1 MHTPKQVTGKENDL
15 LTQIILSSSAII
27 NRQKK
32 VLESSDLSLQQF
44 QILKAL
50 KSLKGK
56 PASINALGE
65 YMFDKMSNT
74 SRLVDKLKAKKYVK
88 RAHSQADRRKV
99 EVVLTKEGKV
109 VLQKADRAMNRLEKS
124 ILKELSSRD
133 QSGLT
138 KILNKLNM

>member
-1 MHTPKQVTGKENDL
+1 MHTPKQVTGKDNDL

-27 NRQKK
+27 NKQKK
-32 VLESSDLSLQQF
+32 ALESFDLSLQQF

-56 PASINALGE
+56 PASINNLGE

-74 SRLVDKLKAKKYVK
+74 SRLVDKLKAKNYVK
-88 RAHSQADRRKV
+88 RAHAQADRRKV
-99 EVVLTKEGKV
+99 EVVLTKQGKA
-109 VLQKADRAMNRLEKS
+109 VLQKAERAVNRLEKN

-133 QSGLT
+133 QSGLS
-138 KILNKLNM
+138 KILSKLKM

>member
-1 MHTPKQVTGKENDL
+1 MHTPKKVTGKEDDI
-15 LTQIILSSSAII
+15 LTQVILGASSIV
-27 NRQKK
+27 NRQKRA
-32 VLESSDLSLQQF
+32 LESSDLSLQQF

-99 EVVLTKEGKV
+99 EVVLTASGKKI
-109 VLQKADRAMNRLEKS
+109 LQKAERAISRAEKT
-124 ILKELSSRD
+124 ILKDLSTRD
-133 QSGLT
+133 QSALK
-138 KILNKLNM
+138 KILSKLNA

>member
-27 NRQKK
+27 NKQKK
-32 VLESSDLSLQQF
+32 ALESSDLSLQQF

-99 EVVLTKEGKV
+99 EVVLTKEGKA

-124 ILKELSSRD
+124 MLKELSSKD

-138 KILNKLNM
+138 KILNKLNI

>member
-27 NRQKK
+27 NKQKK
-32 VLESSDLSLQQF
+32 ALESFDLSLQQF

>member
-32 VLESSDLSLQQF
+32 VLDSSDLSLQQF

-99 EVVLTKEGKV
+99 EVVLTKEGKA
-109 VLQKADRAMNRLEKS
+109 VLQKADRAMNRLEKT

-133 QSGLT
+133 QSTLS